1 MSMAWKI
8 RVESSVI
15 TLICRFKREPTTPI
29 FSSISQNWENKKQS
43 SVTHGLP
50 QHNQRSIGNEAG
62 LIIPNSRL
70 YYVPIMQKGPSLYPD
85 RETFPEG
92 EGRTITSSE
101 ESSSIPKQS
110 LQSLLEGYPP
120 NTRDTRRYSVK
131 KNRKDYP
138 NTPFGITL

>member
-50 QHNQRSIGNEAG
+50 WHNQRSIGNEAG
-62 LIIPNSRL
+62 LIIPSSQS
-70 YYVPIMQKGPSLYPD
+70 YCVPIMQKEPSSYPD
-85 RETFPEG
+85 RETFPEKG
-92 EGRTITSSE
+92 GQTTTPSE
-101 ESSSIPKQS
+101 ASSSIQEPS
-110 LQSLLEGYPP
+110 LPSYLDGYPP
-120 NTRDTRRYSVK
+120 L
-131 KNRKDYP
+131 P
-138 NTPFGITL
+138 I